1 MLVARISVNW
11 TVKPGNSKDLP
22 KYGNSNEGRI
32 NPKYLDGINGIHGK
46 LEAQGHTIVEQG
58 KQFFLWDLQGKA
70 VIQKFK

>member
-1 MLVARISVNW
+1 MLVERIGVNW

-22 KYGNSNEGRI
+22 KYGNSNDGRI
-32 NPKYLDGINGIHGK
+32 NPKYLDGINGK
-46 LEAQGHTIVEQG
+46 LEAQGHTIVQQG

>member
-1 MLVARISVNW
+1 MLVERISVNW
-11 TVKPGNSKDLP
+11 TVKPDNCKDLP

-32 NPKYLDGINGIHGK
+32 NPKYLDGFNGK
-46 LEAQGHTIVEQG
+46 LEAQGHTIVEIVEQG